1 MLDYKVMNKVL
12 MLCTTGS
19 SWTVEGDNSVTCPSS
34 LFIAGCTF
42 FCTKKNNDALAS
54 TGHKARVNS
63 NIIVSL
69 LDQEVY
75 FAFLTLLSNVFLGSV
90 STKEEKLSTLSTRR
104 EEAS

>member
-1 MLDYKVMNKVL
+1 MDGGGGQQCNLSQLLAYSRMYFL
-12 MLCTTGS
+12 LH
-19 SWTVEGDNSVTCPSS
+19 
-34 LFIAGCTF
+34 
-42 FCTKKNNDALAS
+42 KNYDALAS
-54 TGHKARVNS
+54 TGHKAWVNS

>member
-1 MLDYKVMNKVL
+1 MDGGGGQQCNLSQLLAYSRMYFL
-12 MLCTTGS
+12 LH
-19 SWTVEGDNSVTCPSS
+19 
-34 LFIAGCTF
+34 
-42 FCTKKNNDALAS
+42 KNYDALAS

-90 STKEEKLSTLSTRR
+90 FKEEKLSTLSTRR

>member
-1 MLDYKVMNKVL
+1 MDGGGGQQCYLSQLLVYSRMYFL
-12 MLCTTGS
+12 LH
-19 SWTVEGDNSVTCPSS
+19 
-34 LFIAGCTF
+34 
-42 FCTKKNNDALAS
+42 KKKKNDALAS

-90 STKEEKLSTLSTRR
+90 FKEEKLSTLSTRR